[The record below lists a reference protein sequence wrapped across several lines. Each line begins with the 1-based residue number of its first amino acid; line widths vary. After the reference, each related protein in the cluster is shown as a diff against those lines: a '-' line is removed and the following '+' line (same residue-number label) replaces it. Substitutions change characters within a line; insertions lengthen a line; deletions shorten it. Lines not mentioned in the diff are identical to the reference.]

1 MKKNTKWTCNTKSCS
16 EVITSH
22 YTAWMKMLKK
32 NCRFQT
38 AKCILLPFNTSGS
51 RIAMQSVSHWML
63 AELDLTT
70 DEVVIYHWLAGME
83 LEEYNKLAGVSL

>member
-1 MKKNTKWTCNTKSCS
+1 MKMWKKNW
-16 EVITSH
+16 
-22 YTAWMKMLKK
+22 
-32 NCRFQT
+32 RFQT
-38 AKCILLPFNTSGS
+38 AKCILLSFNTSGS